1 MATIK
6 SFEDIESWKKAR
18 EVCKILGR
26 YIDEG
31 KFKKSFRLV
40 NQIEG
45 SSGSIMDNIAEGFER
60 GTRAEFITFLG
71 YSKGSCGELRSQ
83 LYRAFD
89 RNYISEKEFEDLKIF
104 VLQISGLIQNF
115 ISYLQKSEVAG
126 VRKKV
131 AIKKP

>member
-18 EVCKILGR
+18 EVCRIIGEI
-26 YIDEG
+26 IDAG
-31 KFKKSFRLV
+31 NFKKSYRLI

-60 GTRAEFITFLG
+60 GTRAEFIQFLG
-71 YSKGSCGELRSQ
+71 YAKGSCGELRSQ
-83 LYRAFD
+83 LYRSID
-89 RNYISEKEFEDLKIF
+89 RNYISAEVFEELKTL

-115 ISYLQKSEVAG
+115 ILYLQNSEVSG

-131 AIKKP
+131 ASK